1 MLRLSPEIEQ
11 LTREIAQRDG
21 GRCIICETKI
31 LIAAHFIYDQQL
43 FTSAFENGFH
53 RDNAV
58 TLCQDHINDALDTTL
73 STEQLK
79 KASFISHPLHP
90 SILSLDENHDRYG
103 NVILRDG
110 ARLKGPLMDSPEV
123 TDRLARAGMMSKFTS
138 RFQYPPIPHVP
149 WSKSIPIT
157 GAGLKSMNHM
167 KGKEVVLTLHM
178 KSENSAL
185 SRDELHALTFTGKRY
200 AAGGLIKTFY
210 RQIVDNMAISERI
223 IGENL
228 SANHAVAY
236 YDMPSYLLG
245 MQIWHGGFCLPYNQT
260 LTRLEELGITPVR
273 ELWRGIY
280 DEKVIRSI
288 QATLDSDVHE
298 GTLLRTTSGFSYR
311 DFHQHV
317 AMYSPHLNESMEPP
331 TRLGAAPTESFERLK
346 VVPGKKIVEGSV
358 V

>member
-11 LTREIAQRDG
+11 LTRDIEQRDG
-21 GRCIICETKI
+21 ARCIICETKV
-31 LIAAHFIYDQQL
+31 LIAAHLIYDQQL
-43 FTSAFENGFH
+43 FTAAHEDGHH

-58 TLCQDHINDALDTTL
+58 TLCQDHIRDAMDTIL
-73 STEQLK
+73 SPEQLK
-79 KASFISHPLHP
+79 KASFISHPLKP
-90 SILSLDENHDRYG
+90 SILTPDQAHDRYG
-103 NVILRDG
+103 NVMLPDG
-110 ARLKGPLMDSPEV
+110 SRLKGPLMDSPEV
-123 TDRLARAGMMSKFTS
+123 TDRLASAGMMSKFTS
-138 RFQYPPIPHVP
+138 RYQYPPIPHVP
-149 WSKSIPIT
+149 WSKSIPMT

-185 SRDELHALTFTGKRY
+185 SRDHLHAMTFTGKRY
-200 AAGGLIKTFY
+200 AAGGLIKNFH
-210 RQIVDNMAISERI
+210 RKIADNMTISERV

-245 MQIWHGGFCLPYNQT
+245 MQVWHGGFCLPYNQT
-260 LTRLEELGITPVR
+260 LTRLAELGITPVR

-280 DEKVIRSI
+280 DEKVIRNI
-288 QATLDSDVHE
+288 QATLDSEVHE
-298 GTLLRTTSGFSYR
+298 GTLLRTTSGFAYR

-317 AMYSPHLNESMEPP
+317 ALYSTRLNESLEPP
-331 TRLGAAPTESFERLK
+331 TRLGAAPSESFERLK
-346 VVPGKKIVEGSV
+346 VVPGKKSVEANV